1 MTGIRD
7 AGATSER
14 ERLQRRT
21 VRVLLLSQVLAG
33 AGLAAGV
40 SVGALLA
47 EDMLDS
53 TSSSGL
59 PAALFTLGSAL
70 AAMLVGRISQRS
82 GRRAG
87 LTAGYAVGA
96 VGGVGV
102 VIAAAVDSVPLLFGA
117 LVLYGSGTATNLQ
130 ARYAGGDL
138 SETAHRARAMST
150 VLMATTVG
158 AVIGPNLT
166 DATGPLA
173 AALGTRALAGPFILA
188 AAGYAAAGI
197 ALALL
202 LRPDPLLTARRLAAD
217 DVAQGVGV
225 YAHTERY
232 QPRVVI
238 VAGVA
243 MVIVQLVM
251 IAIMTMTPVHM
262 DEHGHGL
269 GASGFVIS
277 VHIAAMFL
285 PLPLA
290 GYLVDRFGYRAVL
303 AAAGV
308 VLLAAGLVAGLAP
321 ADSTAVLALG
331 LALLGFG
338 WSLGISAGSAMATD
352 ASPLDRR
359 ARVQGSVDVCLAL
372 AGATGGLASGYMMA
386 FTSYAALSLAG
397 GVLGLLLVPLI
408 VLLQFRRPLLESP
421 DAV

>member
-1 MTGIRD
+1 MT
-7 AGATSER
+7 
-14 ERLQRRT
+14 
-21 VRVLLLSQVLAG
+21 
-33 AGLAAGV
+33 
-40 SVGALLA
+40 VGALLA

-53 TSSSGL
+53 TGASGL
-59 PAALFTLGSAL
+59 PAALFTLGSAI
-70 AAMLVGRISQRS
+70 AAMLVGRVSDRS

-102 VIAAAVDSVPLLFGA
+102 AIAAAVDSIPLLFAA

-138 SETAHRARAMST
+138 SDPAHRARAMST

-166 DATGPLA
+166 EVTGSIA
-173 AALGTRALAGPFILA
+173 EFFGTRTLAGPFILA
-188 AAGYAAAGI
+188 AGAYAAAGI
-197 ALALL
+197 AVALL

-217 DVAQGVGV
+217 DLARGAGTSTV
-225 YAHTERY
+225 TERY

-238 VAGVA
+238 VGAVA
-243 MVIVQLVM
+243 MVIAQLVM
-251 IAIMTMTPVHM
+251 VAIMTMTPVHM

-269 GASGFVIS
+269 SASGFVIS

-285 PLPLA
+285 PLPLS
-290 GYLVDRFGYRAVL
+290 GDLVDRFGYRAVL
-303 AAAGV
+303 VGGGG
-308 VLLAAGLVAGLAP
+308 VLLSAGLVAGLAP

-338 WSLGISAGSAMATD
+338 WSLGISAGSAMVTD

-359 ARVQGSVDVCLAL
+359 ARIQGSVDVSLAL
-372 AGATGGLASGYMMA
+372 AGAMGGLASGYMVA
-386 FTSYAALSLAG
+386 LAGYTALSLAG
-397 GVLGLLLVPLI
+397 GVLGLLMVPLI
-408 VLLQFRRPLLESP
+408 VLLGFRGPPVGSP
-421 DAV
+421 DPA